1 MWRRFTGGRDGKAA
15 LRQRRFSSSHSGLAG
30 PRLGQR
36 PPVSATTWGSDEL
49 HLGDSMTNHASR
61 ALALG
66 LALTISTVP
75 AAPLAAQ
82 RSGAPPAATTAAPAA
97 SLKES
102 AELTA
107 IARLRWR
114 SIGPANQAGRIPMVV
129 GVPGNRN
136 VFYIGSAAG
145 GLMKTTNGGVTFTH
159 LFDDQDNASI
169 GDLVIA
175 PSDPNILYLATGEG
189 NPRNS
194 ASVGDGV
201 YKSVDAGRTW
211 KRIGLEHTEKVP
223 RMRVDPRNPDV
234 VYVCALGKTWGPNEE
249 RGLFK
254 TTDGGR
260 TWRRILYRD
269 TLTGCSDVDIDPDNA
284 NIVYAG
290 MYTHQRWP
298 WFFTSG
304 GGETA
309 LYKSSDGGETWT
321 RLSGPGNT
329 RGLPR
334 TPMDRIGVAVHR
346 ANPDIVYM
354 ITETVDEG
362 ELWRSEDAGAT
373 WQMVSR
379 DRNINFRP
387 FYYADIRVDPRN
399 PNVVY
404 ALSGGLYKSE
414 DGGRT
419 FRTIGQGV
427 HGDHQAMWIDPTDP
441 DYIVEGSDGGWQVS
455 YDAGRTWD
463 VPNTVPFTQ
472 FYHVNYD
479 MEKPYNL
486 CGGLQDNG
494 HWCGP
499 SRTLSPEGN
508 RKNAWVTISGGD
520 GFFAV
525 PDLARPWLVY
535 SASQGGN
542 IVITDLRTGD
552 QRSIHPD
559 PNRVGSAGDAL
570 ELHRYRFN
578 WNAPIAL
585 SPQDPSTIYFG
596 GNVVFRSRNH
606 GQSWE
611 VISPD
616 LTTNDKSKQKSSGG
630 DIVTDN
636 TAAEFHST
644 LLSIAPSP
652 KDPNVIWAGTDDGN
666 VQVTRDGGRTWTNTA
681 RNLPGIAPNAWIS
694 TVDASP
700 HDAAT
705 AFVAA
710 SHWQTGDYT
719 PYAYMTTDYGQ
730 TWRRI
735 TGNLPPRGWV
745 HVVRQDPRNP
755 NLLFLGTEF
764 GIFASWDR
772 GTRWHSIRN
781 GLSAAPVRDLL
792 IHPRENDLIIATHGR
807 GLYILDDI
815 TPLQQL
821 GQAMASDAYVF
832 DIRPATR
839 WVMWASD
846 GNLGQKHWVGE
857 NPPNGSVIRYWLKA
871 TSQQPVVAT
880 ISDAGGKVVRTL
892 RNGSRE
898 AGVNQ
903 LVWDLTYDPAAATEP
918 GPGPGPGAGRG
929 AGGGAAGAGGAG
941 GGRGGRGGG
950 SPSVVPGQFTVRVQ
964 LAGREFTKPLTVELD
979 PRANVTTA
987 DLEAQRDLALN
998 LRDLGGRV
1006 TTVIDRADDLIAQL
1020 SALVENIRRNAPN
1033 EREALNEAEGAL
1045 VELRKLRDEKLAR
1058 PIQGLNYR
1066 QYPRLREEVG
1076 SLAGAVSRT
1085 ITRPTDAQGRRYG
1098 ELVTETDAVR
1108 QELQGIVNGRIA
1120 KLNGLLRNLPHIIV
1134 RGGAIM

>member
-1 MWRRFTGGRDGKAA
+1 MIIHAFS
-15 LRQRRFSSSHSGLAG
+15 RQ
-30 PRLGQR
+30 
-36 PPVSATTWGSDEL
+36 T
-49 HLGDSMTNHASR
+49 MR
-61 ALALG
+61 ALIIAGAL
-66 LALTISTVP
+66 
-75 AAPLAAQ
+75 APVLVAYPVNAQ
-82 RSGAPPAATTAAPAA
+82 RAGNPPTGATATQAVSVKDSP
-97 SLKES
+97 
-102 AELTA
+102 ELTA
-107 IARLRWR
+107 ISRLRWR

-129 GVPGNRN
+129 GVPGNRS
-136 VFYIGSAAG
+136 VYYVGSAAG
-145 GLMKTTNGGVTFTH
+145 GLMKTTNGGITFTQ

-201 YKSVDAGRTW
+201 YKSLDAGRTW
-211 KRIGLEHTEKVP
+211 KKIGLENVEKVP

-234 VYVCALGKTWGPNEE
+234 VYLCALGRTWGPNED
-249 RGLFK
+249 RGLYK
-254 TTDGGR
+254 TTDGGK
-260 TWRRILYRD
+260 TWRKILYRN
-269 TLTGCSDVDIDPDNA
+269 TLTGCSDVDIDPNNA

-298 WFFTSG
+298 WYFTSG

-309 LYKSSDGGETWT
+309 LYKSSDGGESWT
-321 RLSGPGNT
+321 KLSGPGNT

-334 TPMDRIGVAVHR
+334 TPMDRIGVSVHR
-346 ANPDIVYM
+346 ANPDVVYM

-362 ELWRSEDAGAT
+362 ELWRTEDAGAT

-387 FYYADIRVDPRN
+387 FYYADLRADPRN

-404 ALSGGLYKSE
+404 TLSGGLGKSE

-441 DYIVEGSDGGWQVS
+441 DYIVEGSDGGWQIS
-455 YDAGRTWD
+455 YDAGRNWD
-463 VPNTVPFTQ
+463 VPNTVAFTQ

-499 SRTLSPEGN
+499 SRTLSNEGN

-542 IVITDLRTGD
+542 IVLTDLRTGD

-570 ELHRYRFN
+570 ESHKYRFN

-585 SPQDPSTIYFG
+585 SPQNPGTVYFG
-596 GNVVFRSRNH
+596 GNFLFRSTNY
-606 GQSWE
+606 GQSWD

-616 LTTNDKSKQKSSGG
+616 LSTNDKTKQKSSGG

-644 LLSIAPSP
+644 LLTIAPSP
-652 KDPNVIWAGTDDGN
+652 KDANVIWAGTDDGN
-666 VQVTRDGGRTWTNTA
+666 VQVTRDGGKTWTNTA
-681 RNLPGIAPNAWIS
+681 RNLPGLPPNAWIS
-694 TVDASP
+694 TIDASP

-735 TGNLPPRGWV
+735 TGNLPGRGWV
-745 HVVRQDPRNP
+745 HVVRQDPRNA
-755 NLLFLGTEF
+755 NLLYLGTEF

-772 GTRWHSIRN
+772 GGRWHSLRN

-792 IHPRENDLIIATHGR
+792 VHARDNDLIIATHGR
-807 GLYILDDI
+807 GIYILDDV
-815 TPLQQL
+815 TPLQRL
-821 GQAMASDAYVF
+821 GEAMAADAYVF

-839 WVMWASD
+839 WVMWSRD
-846 GNLGQKHWVGE
+846 GSPGQKIWVGE
-857 NPPNGSVIRYWLKA
+857 NPPNGAVIQYYLKA
-871 TSQQPVVAT
+871 ASQQPVVAT
-880 ISDAGGKVVRTL
+880 IADPAGKVVRTL
-892 RNGSRE
+892 RDGSRD

-903 LVWDLTYDPAAATEP
+903 LVWDLAYDPAITET
-918 GPGPGPGAGRG
+918 GAGP
-929 AGGGAAGAGGAG
+929 AAGRG

-950 SPSVVPGQFTVRVQ
+950 PPSVVPGQFTVKVQ

-987 DLEAQRDLALN
+987 DLEAQRDLALS

-1006 TTVIDRADDLIAQL
+1006 TSVIDRTEDLMGQL
-1020 SALVENIRRNAPN
+1020 TSLVDNIKKNAPN
-1033 EREALNEAEGAL
+1033 ERDALNEAEGAL
-1045 VELRKLRDEKLAR
+1045 VELRKLRDEKLLR
-1058 PIQGLNYR
+1058 PIQGLGYR

-1076 SLAGAVSRT
+1076 SLSGAVGRT
-1085 ITRPTDAQGRRYG
+1085 ITKPTDAQGRRYG
-1098 ELVTETDAVR
+1098 ELVTETGTVQ
-1108 QELQGIVNGRIA
+1108 QELQGIVTGRIA
-1120 KLNGLLRNLPHIIV
+1120 RLNTLLKNLPHIIV

>member
-1 MWRRFTGGRDGKAA
+1 MIIHAFS
-15 LRQRRFSSSHSGLAG
+15 RQ
-30 PRLGQR
+30 
-36 PPVSATTWGSDEL
+36 T
-49 HLGDSMTNHASR
+49 MR
-61 ALALG
+61 ALIIAGAL
-66 LALTISTVP
+66 
-75 AAPLAAQ
+75 APVLVAYPVNAQ
-82 RSGAPPAATTAAPAA
+82 RAGNPPTGATATQAVSVKDSP
-97 SLKES
+97 
-102 AELTA
+102 ELTA
-107 IARLRWR
+107 ISRLRWR

-129 GVPGNRN
+129 GVPGNRS
-136 VFYIGSAAG
+136 VYYVGSAAG
-145 GLMKTTNGGVTFTH
+145 GLMKTTNGGITFTQ

-201 YKSVDAGRTW
+201 YKSLDAGRTW
-211 KRIGLEHTEKVP
+211 KKIGLENVEKVP

-234 VYVCALGKTWGPNEE
+234 VYLCALGRAWGPNED
-249 RGLFK
+249 RGLYK
-254 TTDGGR
+254 TTDGGK
-260 TWRRILYRD
+260 TWRKILYRN
-269 TLTGCSDVDIDPDNA
+269 TLTGCSDVDIDPNNA

-298 WFFTSG
+298 WYFTSG

-309 LYKSSDGGETWT
+309 LYKSSDGGESWT
-321 RLSGPGNT
+321 KLSGPGNT

-334 TPMDRIGVAVHR
+334 TPMDRIGVSVHR
-346 ANPDIVYM
+346 ANPDVVYM

-362 ELWRSEDAGAT
+362 ELWRTEDAGAT

-387 FYYADIRVDPRN
+387 FYYADLRADPRN

-404 ALSGGLYKSE
+404 TLSGGLGKSE

-441 DYIVEGSDGGWQVS
+441 DYIVEGSDGGWQIS
-455 YDAGRTWD
+455 YDAGRNWD
-463 VPNTVPFTQ
+463 VPNTVAFTQ

-499 SRTLSPEGN
+499 SRTHSNEGN

-542 IVITDLRTGD
+542 IVLTDLRTGD

-570 ELHRYRFN
+570 ESHKYRFN

-585 SPQDPSTIYFG
+585 SPQNPGTVYFG
-596 GNVVFRSRNH
+596 GNFLFRSTNY
-606 GQSWE
+606 GQSWD

-616 LTTNDKSKQKSSGG
+616 LSTNDKTKQKSSGG

-644 LLSIAPSP
+644 LLTIAPSP
-652 KDPNVIWAGTDDGN
+652 KDANVIWAGTDDGN
-666 VQVTRDGGRTWTNTA
+666 VQVTRDGGKTWTNTA
-681 RNLPGIAPNAWIS
+681 RNLPGLPPNAWIS
-694 TVDASP
+694 TIDASP

-735 TGNLPPRGWV
+735 TGNLPGRGWV
-745 HVVRQDPRNP
+745 HVVRQDPRNA
-755 NLLFLGTEF
+755 NLLYLGTEF

-772 GTRWHSIRN
+772 GGRWHSLRN

-792 IHPRENDLIIATHGR
+792 VHARDNDLIIATHGR
-807 GLYILDDI
+807 GIYILDDV
-815 TPLQQL
+815 TPLQRL
-821 GQAMASDAYVF
+821 GEAMAADAYVF

-839 WVMWASD
+839 WVMWSRD
-846 GNLGQKHWVGE
+846 GSPGQKIWVGE
-857 NPPNGSVIRYWLKA
+857 NPPNGAVIQYYLKA
-871 TSQQPVVAT
+871 ASQQPVVAT
-880 ISDAGGKVVRTL
+880 IADPAGKVVRTL
-892 RNGSRE
+892 RDGSRD

-903 LVWDLTYDPAAATEP
+903 LVWDLAYDPAITET
-918 GPGPGPGAGRG
+918 GAGP
-929 AGGGAAGAGGAG
+929 AAGRG

-950 SPSVVPGQFTVRVQ
+950 PPSVVPGQFTVKVQ

-987 DLEAQRDLALN
+987 DLEAQRDLALS

-1006 TTVIDRADDLIAQL
+1006 TSVIDRTEDLMGQL
-1020 SALVENIRRNAPN
+1020 TSLVDNIKKNAPN
-1033 EREALNEAEGAL
+1033 ERDALNEAEGAL
-1045 VELRKLRDEKLAR
+1045 VELRKLRDEKLLR
-1058 PIQGLNYR
+1058 PIQGLGYR

-1076 SLAGAVSRT
+1076 SLSGAVGRT
-1085 ITRPTDAQGRRYG
+1085 ITKPTDAQGRRYG
-1098 ELVTETDAVR
+1098 ELVTETGTVQ
-1108 QELQGIVNGRIA
+1108 QELQGIVTGRIA
-1120 KLNGLLRNLPHIIV
+1120 RLNTLLKNLPHIIV